1 MRSDAVAAFDMVY
14 ELAAVVGAVMQERLA
29 ERGLTPARA
38 EVLFVLNQ
46 QGTMVQRQLSEALR
60 CTPRHVTALIDV
72 LEDQGWVARRPH
84 PTDRRATLVALTQ
97 KGTAAAT
104 RMESERQDAAQRLFG
119 DLAVTE
125 LTGFVAV
132 ADHVLH
138 QFGTQGTAQSPTT
151 SAAER
156 S

>member
-1 MRSDAVAAFDMVY
+1 MRSDAVAAFDKVY

-46 QGTMVQRQLSEALR
+46 HGAMVQRELSEALR
-60 CTPRHVTALIDV
+60 CTPRHVTALIDA
-72 LEDQGWVARRPH
+72 LEDQGWVTRSPH
-84 PTDRRATLVALTQ
+84 PTDRRATLVALTE

-104 RMESERQDAAQRLFG
+104 RMEGERQDAAQRLFG
-119 DLAVTE
+119 DLPVTE
-125 LTGFVAV
+125 LAGFVAV
-132 ADHVLH
+132 ADHVVH
-138 QFGTQGTAQSPTT
+138 QFGTQGTTQSPTT
-151 SAAER
+151 STAER